1 MDSASWKSKTDVI
14 ISETSVDNASSEKLA
29 LSVSDTL
36 NQQFSTN
43 DKWETFGLIAPIVD
57 FMEDGSIPNEI
68 PYPKLGE
75 LLDDGPSKI
84 MNDLRR
90 ENSVSIRPPA
100 FRWIHVPIN
109 KMDWVQVCQ
118 NLRMPKVDC

>member
-1 MDSASWKSKTDVI
+1 MDSTSWESKKTEVI
-14 ISETSVDNASSEKLA
+14 ISETSIGATSSEKLA

-36 NQQFSTN
+36 NEQFPRD

-57 FMEDGSIPNEI
+57 FMKDGSIPNEI

-90 ENSVSIRPPA
+90 ENSVSMKQPA

-109 KMDWVQVCQ
+109 KMDWVQVC
-118 NLRMPKVDC
+118 